1 MTPDKLKA
9 FFKNKCL
16 YHVRRNILEEST
28 EIDLEGGIE
37 FQKEKCKERV
47 FDGRDDKVI
56 LSKIVAHF
64 SLNFKNIKRTKGNES
79 AKVREG
85 CILGILNATKNS
97 DGDPFKI
104 DPKSIQII

>member
-97 DGDPFKI
+97 DLEIPSK
-104 DPKSIQII
+104 